1 MTEESLQ
8 KANELLREIER
19 LNIIIQRLTPYE
31 SCDVIVSINKRGGC
45 GSDYGEVILKECR
58 DLNLIAAMIE
68 VLRNH
73 QGNLTKEFDELGVNL
88 TADEVSKMEPV
99 KLVDRLWFGKW
110 FRRK

>member
-1 MTEESLQ
+1 MTEELLKKSQ
-8 KANELLREIER
+8 ELLGEIEN
-19 LNIIIQRLTPYE
+19 LNTSIQRLMPYE
-31 SCDVIVSINKRGGC
+31 GCKVAVSINKSGGC
-45 GSDYGEVILKECR
+45 GSDNGEVILKECR

-73 QGNLTKEFDELGVNL
+73 RDTLKKEFDELGSNL

-110 FRRK
+110 FKIK